1 MKHSITVS
9 RAELEH
15 ALRLVTVGL
24 RGNTIAEVRFS
35 LVSGFLEIAG
45 PGAAHSLAAEGTW
58 PSAIL
63 ADGGVLKR
71 VASRLPTGEPLV
83 LKVESSRLYIG
94 TFSLEATVL
103 DIAPVGTQLPIGATG
118 ADILIAVERLGE
130 ARVAGSIGTQAI
142 ESARE
147 ELLAGIDQAV
157 RALKPFGIAE
167 AEVARLVRRTMREKA
182 TSRLPKNR
190 TCSTARSPTPSEME
204 DMSVRALSEGAK
216 ELLAERQDNRDAV
229 KFNEIPLASAE
240 GNPDVNLGLKIHDDE
255 QAMKHGDC
263 WSCPTHDAILEFA
276 NERYSALTR
285 KVVFHLQRIK
295 ASGVYGDDYRHKS
308 LWDEYCHEVQE
319 GPYDL
324 LDNAWDRTLTPALS
338 AIVDAIPRYEAA
350 LLTIGAIWDL
360 DEEYEL
366 APVIMPDLIR
376 RNLEQMVSKLAGARD
391 MSRFDPTLF

>member
-1 MKHSITVS
+1 MAQYLIKVS
-9 RAELEH
+9 RAEL
-15 ALRLVTVGL
+15 ARGLRLATVGL
-24 RGNTIAEVRFS
+24 RSKTTTQVRFS
-35 LVSGFLEIAG
+35 VLNGFLEMMG
-45 PGAAHSLAAEGTW
+45 PGAVHSIAAEGTW
-58 PSAIL
+58 PSAVL

-71 VASRLPTGEPLV
+71 VASRLPSGDPLV

-103 DIAPVGTQLPIGATG
+103 DIAPVGTQLPIGAAG
-118 ADILIAVERLGE
+118 ADILIAIGRLGE

-167 AEVARLVRRTMREKA
+167 AEVARLVRRTMHEKA
-182 TSRLPKNR
+182 TSRSPTNR
-190 TCSTARSPTPSEME
+190 TCLT
-204 DMSVRALSEGAK
+204 AK
-216 ELLAERQDNRDAV
+216 EDNRDTV
-229 KFNEIPLASAE
+229 KINEIPLASAE
-240 GNPDVNLGLKIHDDE
+240 GNPDANLALKTHDDE
-255 QAMKHGDC
+255 QAMKHSDC
-263 WSCPTHDAILEFA
+263 WSCPTHNAILEFA

-285 KVVFHLQRIK
+285 RAVFQLQRIK
-295 ASGVYGDDYRHKS
+295 ASGVYGDDYRHKT

-360 DEEYEL
+360 DEEYES
-366 APVIMPDLIR
+366 APGIMPDLIR

>member
-1 MKHSITVS
+1 MAQYLIKVS
-9 RAELEH
+9 RAEL
-15 ALRLVTVGL
+15 ARGLRLATVGL
-24 RGNTIAEVRFS
+24 RSKTTTQVRFS
-35 LVSGFLEIAG
+35 VLNGFLEMMG
-45 PGAAHSLAAEGTW
+45 PGAVHSIAAEGTW
-58 PSAIL
+58 PSAVL

-71 VASRLPTGEPLV
+71 VASRLPSGDPLV

-103 DIAPVGTQLPIGATG
+103 DIAPVGTQLPIGAAG
-118 ADILIAVERLGE
+118 ADILIAIGRLGE

-167 AEVARLVRRTMREKA
+167 AEVARLVRRTMHEKA
-182 TSRLPKNR
+182 TSRSPTNR
-190 TCSTARSPTPSEME
+190 TCLT
-204 DMSVRALSEGAK
+204 AK
-216 ELLAERQDNRDAV
+216 EDNRDTV
-229 KFNEIPLASAE
+229 KINEIPLASAE
-240 GNPDVNLGLKIHDDE
+240 GNPDANLALKTHDDE
-255 QAMKHGDC
+255 QAMKHSDC
-263 WSCPTHDAILEFA
+263 WSCPTHNAILEFA
-276 NERYSALTR
+276 NERYSALAR
-285 KVVFHLQRIK
+285 RAVFQLQRIK
-295 ASGVYGDDYRHKS
+295 ASGVYGDDYRHKT

-360 DEEYEL
+360 DEEYES
-366 APVIMPDLIR
+366 APGIMPDLIR